1 MYFELFPTIPYSNTT
16 HMTPKIVTN
25 LLKRIG
31 VRSAI
36 KDNAVVF
43 SKYIIR
49 GNETPENLAFEF
61 YDDAELHW
69 VILLTNDIY
78 DRFHQWPMNVNQF
91 QAYLGEKY
99 TDANAVHHY
108 EIQQTSGNTTIT
120 IDVGSEATLN
130 PGATAITNYEY
141 ENKRQDKLREI
152 KLLDPS
158 YVSQFVSDYQSLMK
172 SNR

>member
-1 MYFELFPTIPYSNTT
+1 
-16 HMTPKIVTN
+16 
-25 LLKRIG
+25 
-31 VRSAI
+31 
-36 KDNAVVF
+36 
-43 SKYIIR
+43 
-49 GNETPENLAFEF
+49 
-61 YDDAELHW
+61 
-69 VILLTNDIY
+69 
-78 DRFHQWPMNVNQF
+78 MNVNQF